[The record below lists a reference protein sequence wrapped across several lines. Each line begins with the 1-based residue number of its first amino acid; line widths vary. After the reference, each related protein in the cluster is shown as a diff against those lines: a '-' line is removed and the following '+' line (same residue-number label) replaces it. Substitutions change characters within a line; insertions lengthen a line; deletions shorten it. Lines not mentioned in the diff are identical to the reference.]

1 MKGNIL
7 KLILILAVAGCA
19 TPPPP
24 KSALEL
30 QAIQS
35 KEFETSKKIAFA
47 ATLSVLQDSGY
58 IISAANF
65 DTGFISSSSPIKQHD
80 PFFGDRQMHHV
91 KASAFIEEVV
101 PNHTKVRVNI
111 VDSLETSSD
120 KGEKG
125 GEETPIETPEMY
137 QDIFA
142 KIQQGIFVR
151 KNLQ

>member
-1 MKGNIL
+1 MKSNIL

-19 TPPPP
+19 TPPP

-47 ATLSVLQDSGY
+47 ATISVLQDSGY

-65 DTGFISSSSPIKQHD
+65 DTGFISSTSPVKQHD

-91 KASAFIEEVV
+91 KANAFVEEIV
-101 PNHTKVRVNI
+101 PNRTKVRVNI
-111 VDSLETSSD
+111 VDSLETSSS